1 MSAVSLC
8 IAGAVPRAWSWGYGL
23 TLHIK
28 YKSYESVK
36 HLELQV
42 VPLPAREEQL
52 NEKVPRELERQR
64 NLDVYGGVAVV
75 SFKKNISHLHSSL
88 ASLPFHQ
95 PYNLVEQNNEKRGQ
109 RKTAALF
116 SQLGGGFDLT
126 HNLLA
131 LGRTTSPWELGACT
145 RWLTFPLWSPW
156 PCAAHGHACS
166 LLLIW
171 VSLSTSLHSFVKRE
185 D

>member
-1 MSAVSLC
+1 M
-8 IAGAVPRAWSWGYGL
+8 
-23 TLHIK
+23 
-28 YKSYESVK
+28 
-36 HLELQV
+36 

-95 PYNLVEQNNEKRGQ
+95 PYNLAEQNSEKRGQ

-145 RWLTFPLWSPW
+145 RWLTFPL
-156 PCAAHGHACS
+156 
-166 LLLIW
+166 
-171 VSLSTSLHSFVKRE
+171 
-185 D
+185 